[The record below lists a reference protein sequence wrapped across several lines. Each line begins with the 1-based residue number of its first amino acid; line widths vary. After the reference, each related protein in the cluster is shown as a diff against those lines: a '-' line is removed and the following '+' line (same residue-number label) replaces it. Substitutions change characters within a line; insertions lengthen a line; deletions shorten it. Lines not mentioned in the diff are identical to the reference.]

1 MGTDLRYHIYLP
13 YWLTEGNVATI
24 LILLKCFLF
33 YFVSPTDFLMY
44 LFFAFV
50 YFTFCFSKL
59 KIYFDIVALCT
70 QKKNKKEGLKREQ
83 ENVFNTQRCQMKI
96 IKIIRNCLCFFYYLY
111 QTSTLCRGNR
121 RPREFS
127 GHEYLHIY
135 LGTLYLCARS
145 WDRCWDELPRLLII
159 ISNSGVTIVMM
170 MILCEIMAINV
181 ELWYEYYEQKFH
193 LDCV

>member
-1 MGTDLRYHIYLP
+1 MHLFILLFVFRSLKF
-13 YWLTEGNVATI
+13 I
-24 LILLKCFLF
+24 LILLL
-33 YFVSPTDFLMY
+33 Y
-44 LFFAFV
+44 
-50 YFTFCFSKL
+50 
-59 KIYFDIVALCT
+59 ALR
-70 QKKNKKEGLKREQ
+70 KKNKKEGLKREQ
-83 ENVFNTQRCQMKI
+83 ENVFNTQRCKMKI

-111 QTSTLCRGNR
+111 ETSTLCRGSR
-121 RPREFS
+121 GPREFS

-159 ISNSGVTIVMM
+159 ISNIGVTIVMM

-181 ELWYEYYEQKFH
+181 ELCYEYYEQKFH